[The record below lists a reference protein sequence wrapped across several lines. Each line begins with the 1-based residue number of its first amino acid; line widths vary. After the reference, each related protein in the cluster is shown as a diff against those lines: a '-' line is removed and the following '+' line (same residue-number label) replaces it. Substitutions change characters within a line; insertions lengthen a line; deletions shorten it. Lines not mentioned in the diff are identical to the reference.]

1 MQKKKKSLLKKILIG
16 SGITLLW
23 LILAMILI
31 PYFFKDELK
40 EMVIAEANK
49 SLNAEVELGDFDLT
63 WFSTF
68 PNLTVQL
75 IDTKITGKGDFGGVE
90 LIYAKKIKAQVKLW
104 DVISGDQIAIRNIE
118 LVEPRIDVRILKDG
132 RANYDIVKL
141 DSLLT
146 PDEVEESSSFKMSLQ
161 GYSVTDG
168 YIRYDDRAGDMFAEI
183 VKLNHNGKGDMT
195 ADIIDF
201 ETSTQMDELTY
212 SMSGIP
218 YLTKVKTDADIDLL
232 MVFTEKTSKYTL
244 KDNTFNLNNLK
255 FALNGFYEMLDGYD
269 NMDLKLDASKATF
282 KDFLSLIPTFYQSGY
297 ESIVTKGNLAMNGF
311 VKGKMDDYNVPGWDF
326 NLSVDNAQIKYP
338 DVPGSINNIF
348 LKASSKFVG
357 GTNMNLMTADVPKFH
372 ADFVG
377 NVIDANLK
385 LSNIEKD
392 PLMDTRIM
400 AKVDLATLKQVIP
413 MAEGESYK
421 GKLDADVSLKG
432 YLSAI
437 DNEDYDAFNATGSIE
452 LSNMN
457 YTSADL
463 TAAVDIKTMMLR
475 FNPKNLT
482 LENLEAKMGKSDFKM
497 MGTID
502 NYLAYM
508 LRDELL
514 KGDFDF
520 SSSNLDLDE
529 FMGTTPASDGMGAG
543 EEAQSEPILIPDNLD
558 FNINTNIANMSYDGM
573 TYKNVSGGVR
583 MKDEEAILDNITLN
597 TLGGKVGLK
606 GNYNSANPNQPKL
619 DFGFSLKEIDIQQ
632 LAANFITI
640 DKLAPIAKYTQGKI
654 STNFNMNTLLQP
666 SLEPIY
672 SSLTGG
678 GDLFTST
685 VKITGF
691 KPLEKLGES
700 LKMDNI
706 ATQTIKDLKTFF
718 QFKDGKVNLSKPFVT
733 KLGKIESEI
742 SGYSSFEQDIN
753 YDIKMM
759 VPKSE
764 LPKSLLAKAE
774 QGIAKLNSLTPKLN
788 VAALPDFIPVTV
800 KVLGK
805 VNDPKITTD
814 FKEAIMKA
822 TGSVKDK
829 LIKTGTDL
837 LNTAKDSVKTVIKDK
852 VIEVREDL
860 NAKKQAIMDDAKVQA
875 DKIRAEGKKQ
885 ADAAR
890 AAANSKIDKLVA
902 EAGNNP
908 IKKKAAELAGNK
920 LKKDADE
927 KASKI
932 ESAANNK
939 ADDLMDAAQ
948 KKADAIK

>member
-357 GTNMNLMTADVPKFH
+357 GTNMNLMTVDVPKFH

-514 KGDFDF
+514 KGDFNF

-529 FMGTTPASDGMGAG
+529 FMGTTTASDGMGAG

-597 TLGGKVGLK
+597 TLGGTVGLK

>member
-218 YLTKVKTDADIDLL
+218 YLTKVKTDADIDFL

-357 GTNMNLMTADVPKFH
+357 GTNMNLMTVDVPKFH

-514 KGDFDF
+514 KGDFNF

-529 FMGTTPASDGMGAG
+529 FMGKTPASDGMGAG

-597 TLGGKVGLK
+597 TLGGTVGLK

>member
-311 VKGKMDDYNVPGWDF
+311 VKGKMDDDNMPGWDF

-357 GTNMNLMTADVPKFH
+357 GTNMNLMTVDVPKFH

-514 KGDFDF
+514 KGDFNF

-529 FMGTTPASDGMGAG
+529 FMGTTTASDGMGAG

-583 MKDEEAILDNITLN
+583 MKDEEAILDNVTLN
-597 TLGGKVGLK
+597 TLGGTVGLK